1 MTNEEV
7 QAEVDWYLHHPDD
20 ADTRSAQQKYCDRI
34 ADAEAQRQNWKRV
47 RIEGGWEYIR
57 IDAPHGQ
64 DREGAFLP
72 IVGAILVAGVIVGA
86 VVGVLVTLW
95 QHFIPVTH

>member
-1 MTNEEV
+1 MTKEEV

-20 ADTRSAQQKYCDRI
+20 EE
-34 ADAEAQRQNWKRV
+34 AEREDSLYKIPPVVYMRFGRVETQNR
-47 RIEGGWEYIR
+47 
-57 IDAPHGQ
+57 P
-64 DREGAFLP
+64 GAFLP
-72 IVGAILVAGVIVGA
+72 TVGAILVAGVIVGA